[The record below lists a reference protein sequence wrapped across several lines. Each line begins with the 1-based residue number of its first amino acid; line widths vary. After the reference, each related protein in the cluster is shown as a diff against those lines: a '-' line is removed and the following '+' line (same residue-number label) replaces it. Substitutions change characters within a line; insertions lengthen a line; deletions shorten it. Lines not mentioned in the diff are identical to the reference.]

1 MPSRGSMRPSDIGA
15 SLCGHLRACAPSE
28 LRTERT
34 KAVSAALRRLCSIN
48 LWLEAT
54 GPSSLRYLRPFDC
67 MACPSVNPK
76 RICTSHKSHPASE
89 NCKA

>member
-34 KAVSAALRRLCSIN
+34 KLCRRSPEAPVQRQPLAGSYWPVIFEIPAAL
-48 LWLEAT
+48 
-54 GPSSLRYLRPFDC
+54 
-67 MACPSVNPK
+67 
-76 RICTSHKSHPASE
+76 
-89 NCKA
+89 